1 MDKDDE
7 MRLKPVVDNTRAAP
21 SLPGSIDS
29 LIRPWSQLGRQLV
42 PLIGETGF
50 CALFS
55 RAVRL
60 SPPFNGSL
68 VVDPSCRVVDDQLS
82 ALAGHLAPLDVAHAQ
97 AANTELLDTFTK
109 LLSALI
115 GEGLTTRLLASA
127 SMDDEGRARAQ
138 EHK

>member
-7 MRLKPVVDNTRAAP
+7 TRLKPVVDIIRAAP
-21 SLPGSIDS
+21 PPPDSIGSQM
-29 LIRPWSQLGRQLV
+29 RPWTHLGVQLV

-60 SPPFNGSL
+60 SGASNGSL
-68 VVDPSCRVVDDQLS
+68 VVDPSCRAVDTLLAS
-82 ALAGHLAPLDVAHAQ
+82 LAGHLATLGAARAP

-127 SMDDEGRARAQ
+127 SMTDESRARAQ

>member
-7 MRLKPVVDNTRAAP
+7 TRLIPVVDITRAP
-21 SLPGSIDS
+21 PGSMDS
-29 LIRPWSQLGRQLV
+29 LMRPWTRLGSQLV
-42 PLIGETGF
+42 PLIGESGF
-50 CALFS
+50 CAMFS

-60 SPPFNGSL
+60 AGSLNGSFL
-68 VVDPSCRVVDDQLS
+68 LDPSCRALDKQLS
-82 ALAGHLAPLDVAHAQ
+82 ALAGHLAPLGGEQAA

-115 GEGLTTRLLASA
+115 GEGLTTRLLACPSA
-127 SMDDEGRARAQ
+127 DDEEQERVQ

>member
-7 MRLKPVVDNTRAAP
+7 TGMKPVVDITRTAASP
-21 SLPGSIDS
+21 FESTAHLV
-29 LIRPWSQLGRQLV
+29 RPWSHLASQLV

-60 SPPFNGSL
+60 AGQLSGSFA
-68 VVDPSCRVVDDQLS
+68 VDPSCRAVDKLLS
-82 ALAGHLAPLDVAHAQ
+82 ALAGHLGSLDGARAR
-97 AANTELLDTFTK
+97 AANTELLDTFIK

-127 SMDDEGRARAQ
+127 SNNHDGQQGVQ

>member
-1 MDKDDE
+1 MNKDDE
-7 MRLKPVVDNTRAAP
+7 SRLNPVVDITRAAP
-21 SLPGSIDS
+21 PPSDGIDS
-29 LIRPWSQLGRQLV
+29 LLRPWTRLGAQLV

-60 SPPFNGSL
+60 SGAFNGSP
-68 VVDPSCRVVDDQLS
+68 VVDPSCRGVDKLLA
-82 ALAGHLAPLDVAHAQ
+82 ALADHLAPLGGARAP
-97 AANTELLDTFTK
+97 AANSELLDTFTK

-127 SMDDEGRARAQ
+127 SIDDENRARAQ

>member
-1 MDKDDE
+1 M
-7 MRLKPVVDNTRAAP
+7 
-21 SLPGSIDS
+21 
-29 LIRPWSQLGRQLV
+29 RPWSHLGTQLV

-60 SPPFNGSL
+60 SGAFHGSL
-68 VVDPSCRVVDDQLS
+68 VVDPSCRAVDTL
-82 ALAGHLAPLDVAHAQ
+82 LASLAAHLAPLGGARAP

-127 SMDDEGRARAQ
+127 SMTDENRARAQ